1 MDILFLFFH
10 LHFTI
15 CVFFK
20 TKIIF
25 IPVIILLVCFLGNLV
40 YSCYSFSL
48 NNDVLI
54 YLKNSIK
61 LCLLSFV
68 ILCFTSYEF
77 FYLYKRCYIDEALYS
92 HKNGKTRILTS
103 TVTVLLF
110 IPALE
115 FFSAFVF
122 NFVIFLSSGMNDYS
136 YLYHIFSVLFLYVFL
151 GGIIPI
157 LLGVFFAQKTK
168 RIVSYAL
175 MALIIFL
182 VSSTSDFIPGGLS
195 QVTKINFWEAKYFL
209 AYILPND
216 LEWYINHDYGMYA
229 EIYRW
234 NLIIFWISL
243 LSFLFFKLC
252 QIKKTALKAVL
263 LSLTLLISTFNL
275 VGYFYGGS
283 HIEKGAQLD
292 SISMSDYLFYTEN
305 EQKNQDP
312 DFEVTSY
319 DMDLSIYRQ
328 LDAEVSMTLSDTGLE
343 YYNFTLYH
351 GYNVLKITDI
361 EGNALKY
368 NREGD
373 YVTVIGNGNLQLINI
388 KYSGYSPI
396 LYSNYQAC
404 SLPGFFAYYPIPGF
418 HKITGD
424 YTTYNPIEIK
434 SGTEFN
440 IRVDSARQFY
450 SNLDE
455 VKNEKNCFVGV
466 TSYPTLF
473 SGFYKSN
480 SSDIYKIY
488 AITVKGWGLS
498 EIDEEYIDEIQKYI
512 NELDNNS
519 SNKLNLKEY
528 TIIQI
533 NEMLSSN
540 CIYDGI
546 FLGDDTVFINKATDE
561 ETKKQVAEIL
571 LAQRDMGYSKY
582 VEKAVVDSES
592 INDN

>member
-1 MDILFLFFH
+1 MIKQNLKL
-10 LHFTI
+10 
-15 CVFFK
+15 FFK

-175 MALIIFL
+175 MALIIFF

-434 SGTEFN
+434 SETEFN

-528 TIIQI
+528 TIIQT

>member
-1 MDILFLFFH
+1 MIKQNLKL
-10 LHFTI
+10 
-15 CVFFK
+15 FFK

-488 AITVKGWGLS
+488 AITVKRWGLS

>member
-1 MDILFLFFH
+1 MIKQNLKL
-10 LHFTI
+10 
-15 CVFFK
+15 FFK

-418 HKITGD
+418 YKITGD

-434 SGTEFN
+434 SETEFN

-512 NELDNNS
+512 NELYNNS

-528 TIIQI
+528 TIIQT

>member
-1 MDILFLFFH
+1 MIKQNLKL
-10 LHFTI
+10 
-15 CVFFK
+15 FFK

-48 NNDVLI
+48 NSDVLI

-252 QIKKTALKAVL
+252 QIKKTTLKAVL

-418 HKITGD
+418 YKITGD

-434 SGTEFN
+434 SETEFN

-528 TIIQI
+528 TIIQT

-546 FLGDDTVFINKATDE
+546 FLGNDTVFINKATDE

>member
-1 MDILFLFFH
+1 MIKQNLKL
-10 LHFTI
+10 
-15 CVFFK
+15 FFK

-305 EQKNQDP
+305 EQKNQDL

-319 DMDLSIYRQ
+319 DMDLCIYRQ

-418 HKITGD
+418 YKITGD

-434 SGTEFN
+434 SETEFN

-466 TSYPTLF
+466 TNYPTLF

-512 NELDNNS
+512 NELNNNS

-528 TIIQI
+528 TIIQT

>member
-1 MDILFLFFH
+1 MIKQNLKL
-10 LHFTI
+10 
-15 CVFFK
+15 FFK

-48 NNDVLI
+48 NSDVLI

-195 QVTKINFWEAKYFL
+195 QVTKINFWESKYFL

-312 DFEVTSY
+312 DFGVTSY

-418 HKITGD
+418 YKITGD

-434 SGTEFN
+434 SETEFN

-498 EIDEEYIDEIQKYI
+498 EIDEEYTDEIQKYI

-519 SNKLNLKEY
+519 SNNLNLKEY
-528 TIIQI
+528 TIIQT

>member
-1 MDILFLFFH
+1 MIKQNLKL
-10 LHFTI
+10 
-15 CVFFK
+15 FFK

-418 HKITGD
+418 YKITGD
-424 YTTYNPIEIK
+424 HTTYNPIEIK
-434 SGTEFN
+434 SETEFN

-528 TIIQI
+528 TIIQT

-571 LAQRDMGYSKY
+571 LAQRDKGYSKY

>member
-1 MDILFLFFH
+1 M
-10 LHFTI
+10 
-15 CVFFK
+15 
-20 TKIIF
+20 
-25 IPVIILLVCFLGNLV
+25 GNLV

-275 VGYFYGGS
+275 VGYFYRGS

-418 HKITGD
+418 YKITGD

-434 SGTEFN
+434 SETEFN

-528 TIIQI
+528 TIIQT

>member
-1 MDILFLFFH
+1 MIKQNLKL
-10 LHFTI
+10 
-15 CVFFK
+15 FFK

-48 NNDVLI
+48 NSDVLI

-195 QVTKINFWEAKYFL
+195 QVTKINFWESKYFL

-292 SISMSDYLFYTEN
+292 SISMPDYLFYTEN

-418 HKITGD
+418 YKITGD

-434 SGTEFN
+434 SETEFN

-528 TIIQI
+528 TIIQT

>member
-1 MDILFLFFH
+1 MIKQNLKL
-10 LHFTI
+10 
-15 CVFFK
+15 FFK

-292 SISMSDYLFYTEN
+292 SISMTDYLFYTEN

-418 HKITGD
+418 YKITGD

-434 SGTEFN
+434 SETEFN

-528 TIIQI
+528 TIIQT

>member
-1 MDILFLFFH
+1 MIKQNLKL
-10 LHFTI
+10 
-15 CVFFK
+15 FFK

-25 IPVIILLVCFLGNLV
+25 IPVITLLVCFLGNLV

-48 NNDVLI
+48 NSDVLI

-175 MALIIFL
+175 MAFIIFL

-418 HKITGD
+418 YKITGD

-434 SGTEFN
+434 SETEFN

-528 TIIQI
+528 TIIQT

-546 FLGDDTVFINKATDE
+546 FLGNDTVFINKATDE

>member
-1 MDILFLFFH
+1 MIKQNLKL
-10 LHFTI
+10 
-15 CVFFK
+15 FFK

-418 HKITGD
+418 YKITGD

-434 SGTEFN
+434 SETEFN

-480 SSDIYKIY
+480 SSYIYKIY

-498 EIDEEYIDEIQKYI
+498 KIDGEYIDEIQKYI

-528 TIIQI
+528 TIIQT

>member
-1 MDILFLFFH
+1 M
-10 LHFTI
+10 
-15 CVFFK
+15 
-20 TKIIF
+20 
-25 IPVIILLVCFLGNLV
+25 GNLV

-528 TIIQI
+528 TIIQT

>member
-1 MDILFLFFH
+1 MIKQNLKL
-10 LHFTI
+10 
-15 CVFFK
+15 FFK

-418 HKITGD
+418 YKITGD
-424 YTTYNPIEIK
+424 HTTYNPIEIK
-434 SGTEFN
+434 SETEFN

-480 SSDIYKIY
+480 SSYIYKIY

-528 TIIQI
+528 TIIQT

-571 LAQRDMGYSKY
+571 LAQRDKGYSKY

>member
-1 MDILFLFFH
+1 MIKQNLKL
-10 LHFTI
+10 
-15 CVFFK
+15 FFK

-195 QVTKINFWEAKYFL
+195 QVTKINFWESKYFL

-418 HKITGD
+418 YKITGD

-434 SGTEFN
+434 SETEFN

-512 NELDNNS
+512 NELNNNS

-528 TIIQI
+528 TIIQT

>member
-1 MDILFLFFH
+1 MIKQNLKL
-10 LHFTI
+10 
-15 CVFFK
+15 FFK

-40 YSCYSFSL
+40 YSCYIFSL

-418 HKITGD
+418 YKITGD

-434 SGTEFN
+434 SETEFN

-480 SSDIYKIY
+480 SSYIYKIY

-498 EIDEEYIDEIQKYI
+498 KIDEEYIDEIQKYI

-528 TIIQI
+528 TIIQT

-571 LAQRDMGYSKY
+571 LAQRDKGYSKY

>member
-1 MDILFLFFH
+1 MIKQNLKL
-10 LHFTI
+10 
-15 CVFFK
+15 FFK

-136 YLYHIFSVLFLYVFL
+136 YSYHIFSVLFLYVFL

-305 EQKNQDP
+305 EQKNQEP

-373 YVTVIGNGNLQLINI
+373 YVTVIGNGNLQLISI

>member
-1 MDILFLFFH
+1 MIKQNLKL
-10 LHFTI
+10 
-15 CVFFK
+15 FFK

-48 NNDVLI
+48 NSDVLI

-195 QVTKINFWEAKYFL
+195 QVTKINFWKAKYFL

>member
-1 MDILFLFFH
+1 MIKQNLKL
-10 LHFTI
+10 
-15 CVFFK
+15 FFK

-122 NFVIFLSSGMNDYS
+122 NFVIFLSSGINDYS

-243 LSFLFFKLC
+243 LSFWFFKLC

-328 LDAEVSMTLSDTGLE
+328 LDAEVSMTLSDIGLE

-418 HKITGD
+418 YKITGD

-434 SGTEFN
+434 SETEFN

-528 TIIQI
+528 TIIQT

>member
-1 MDILFLFFH
+1 MIKQNLKL
-10 LHFTI
+10 
-15 CVFFK
+15 FFK

-328 LDAEVSMTLSDTGLE
+328 LDAEVSMTLSDIGLE

-418 HKITGD
+418 YKITGD

-434 SGTEFN
+434 SETEFN

-488 AITVKGWGLS
+488 AITVTGWGLS

-528 TIIQI
+528 TIIQT

>member
-1 MDILFLFFH
+1 MIKQNLKL
-10 LHFTI
+10 
-15 CVFFK
+15 FFK

-48 NNDVLI
+48 NSDVLI

-195 QVTKINFWEAKYFL
+195 QVTKINFWESKYFL

-418 HKITGD
+418 YKITGD

-528 TIIQI
+528 TIIQT

>member
-1 MDILFLFFH
+1 MIKQNLKL
-10 LHFTI
+10 
-15 CVFFK
+15 FFK

-234 NLIIFWISL
+234 DLIIFWISL

-361 EGNALKY
+361 EGNAIKY

-418 HKITGD
+418 YKITGD

-434 SGTEFN
+434 SETEFN

-498 EIDEEYIDEIQKYI
+498 KIDEEYIDEIQKYI

-528 TIIQI
+528 TIIQT

-582 VEKAVVDSES
+582 VEKAGVDSES

>member
-1 MDILFLFFH
+1 MIKQNLKL
-10 LHFTI
+10 
-15 CVFFK
+15 FFK

-48 NNDVLI
+48 NSDVLI

-122 NFVIFLSSGMNDYS
+122 NFVIFLSSEINDYS

-418 HKITGD
+418 YKITGD

-434 SGTEFN
+434 SETEFN

-528 TIIQI
+528 TIIQT

>member
-1 MDILFLFFH
+1 MIKQNLKL
-10 LHFTI
+10 
-15 CVFFK
+15 FFK

-528 TIIQI
+528 TIIQT

-546 FLGDDTVFINKATDE
+546 FSGDDTVFINKATDE

>member
-1 MDILFLFFH
+1 MIKQNLKL
-10 LHFTI
+10 
-15 CVFFK
+15 FFK

-216 LEWYINHDYGMYA
+216 LEWYMNHDYGMYA

-305 EQKNQDP
+305 EQKNQDL

-418 HKITGD
+418 YKITGD

-434 SGTEFN
+434 SETEFN

-528 TIIQI
+528 TIIQT

>member
-1 MDILFLFFH
+1 MIKQNLKL
-10 LHFTI
+10 
-15 CVFFK
+15 FFK

-48 NNDVLI
+48 NNDVLV

-319 DMDLSIYRQ
+319 DMDLCIYRQ

-418 HKITGD
+418 YKITGD
-424 YTTYNPIEIK
+424 YTTYNQIEIK
-434 SGTEFN
+434 SETEFN

-466 TSYPTLF
+466 TNYPTLF

-512 NELDNNS
+512 NELNNNS

-528 TIIQI
+528 TIIQT

>member
-1 MDILFLFFH
+1 MIKQNLKL
-10 LHFTI
+10 
-15 CVFFK
+15 FFK

-48 NNDVLI
+48 NSDVLI

-418 HKITGD
+418 YKITGD

-528 TIIQI
+528 TIIQT

>member
-1 MDILFLFFH
+1 M
-10 LHFTI
+10 T
-15 CVFFK
+15 
-20 TKIIF
+20 
-25 IPVIILLVCFLGNLV
+25 
-40 YSCYSFSL
+40 
-48 NNDVLI
+48 
-54 YLKNSIK
+54 IK

-373 YVTVIGNGNLQLINI
+373 YVTVIGNGNLQLISI

-418 HKITGD
+418 YKITGD

-434 SGTEFN
+434 SETEFN

>member
-1 MDILFLFFH
+1 MIKQNLKL
-10 LHFTI
+10 
-15 CVFFK
+15 FFK

-48 NNDVLI
+48 NSDVLI

-418 HKITGD
+418 YKITGD

-434 SGTEFN
+434 SETEFN

-455 VKNEKNCFVGV
+455 VKNEKNYFVGV

-528 TIIQI
+528 TIIQT

-582 VEKAVVDSES
+582 VEKAVADSES

>member
-1 MDILFLFFH
+1 MIKQNLKL
-10 LHFTI
+10 
-15 CVFFK
+15 FFK

-122 NFVIFLSSGMNDYS
+122 NFVIFLSSGMKDYS

-195 QVTKINFWEAKYFL
+195 QVTKINFWESKYFL

-418 HKITGD
+418 YKITGD

-434 SGTEFN
+434 SETEFN

-466 TSYPTLF
+466 TSCPTLF

-528 TIIQI
+528 TIIQT

-546 FLGDDTVFINKATDE
+546 FLGDNTVFINKATDE

>member
-1 MDILFLFFH
+1 MIKQNLKL
-10 LHFTI
+10 
-15 CVFFK
+15 FFK

-195 QVTKINFWEAKYFL
+195 QVTKINFWESKYFL

-216 LEWYINHDYGMYA
+216 LEWYMNHDYGMYA

-418 HKITGD
+418 YKITGD

-434 SGTEFN
+434 SETEFN

-498 EIDEEYIDEIQKYI
+498 KIDEEYIDEIQKYI

-528 TIIQI
+528 TIIQT

>member
-1 MDILFLFFH
+1 MIKQKLKL
-10 LHFTI
+10 
-15 CVFFK
+15 FFK

-48 NNDVLI
+48 NSDVLI

>member
-1 MDILFLFFH
+1 MIKQNLKL
-10 LHFTI
+10 
-15 CVFFK
+15 FFK

-48 NNDVLI
+48 NNDVLV

-319 DMDLSIYRQ
+319 DMDLCIYRQ

-418 HKITGD
+418 YKITGD

-434 SGTEFN
+434 SETEFN

>member
-1 MDILFLFFH
+1 MIKQNLKL
-10 LHFTI
+10 
-15 CVFFK
+15 FFK

-418 HKITGD
+418 YKITGD

-434 SGTEFN
+434 SETEFN

-512 NELDNNS
+512 NELNNNS

-528 TIIQI
+528 TIIQT

-546 FLGDDTVFINKATDE
+546 FLGNDTVFINKATDE

>member
-1 MDILFLFFH
+1 MIKQNLKL
-10 LHFTI
+10 
-15 CVFFK
+15 FFK

-195 QVTKINFWEAKYFL
+195 QVTKINFWESKYFL

-396 LYSNYQAC
+396 LYCNYQAC

-418 HKITGD
+418 YKITGD

-434 SGTEFN
+434 SETEFN

-512 NELDNNS
+512 NELNNNS

-528 TIIQI
+528 TIIQT

>member
-1 MDILFLFFH
+1 MIKQNLKL
-10 LHFTI
+10 
-15 CVFFK
+15 FFK

-312 DFEVTSY
+312 DFEVTLY

-488 AITVKGWGLS
+488 AITLKGWGFS

>member
-1 MDILFLFFH
+1 MIKQNLKL
-10 LHFTI
+10 
-15 CVFFK
+15 FFK

-305 EQKNQDP
+305 EQKNQEP

-319 DMDLSIYRQ
+319 DMDLRIYRQ

-373 YVTVIGNGNLQLINI
+373 YVTVIGNGNLQLISI

>member
-1 MDILFLFFH
+1 MIKQNLKL
-10 LHFTI
+10 
-15 CVFFK
+15 FFK

-48 NNDVLI
+48 NSDVLI

-418 HKITGD
+418 YKITGD

-434 SGTEFN
+434 SETEFN

-455 VKNEKNCFVGV
+455 VKNEKNYFVGV

-528 TIIQI
+528 TIIQT

>member
-1 MDILFLFFH
+1 MIKQNLKL
-10 LHFTI
+10 
-15 CVFFK
+15 FFK

-48 NNDVLI
+48 NSDVLI

-195 QVTKINFWEAKYFL
+195 QVTKINFWESKYFL

-252 QIKKTALKAVL
+252 QIKKTALKTVL

-418 HKITGD
+418 YKITGD

-434 SGTEFN
+434 SETEFN

-528 TIIQI
+528 TIIQT